1 MKVGPKVL
9 RFFNTMGRKKETFKP
24 IEKGKVRLY
33 SCGLTV
39 YDYAH
44 VGNLRAYVFVDLLK
58 RWLEYRGFEVKHV
71 MNFTDVDDKTI
82 RGMQREG
89 VSLEQYT
96 QRYIDAFLD
105 DLQKLNV
112 KEATIMPRAT
122 EHVEDMVRLVEALV
136 ERGYAY
142 RGEDGS
148 IYYDISKFKGYGKL
162 SKMRV
167 GELKAGARVKV
178 DEYGKEQAS
187 DFALWKAWDQA
198 DGEVFWET
206 RLGKGRPGW
215 HIECSAMS
223 MKYLGETLDIHTGGV
238 DNMFPHHENEIA
250 QSEAVTGKRFVNYW
264 LHNEHLLVKGERMG
278 KSLRNFSTLQDLLRM
293 GHDPMAVRYLLLS
306 THYRRQFN
314 FTFEGLEAARNALQR
329 LYDFMVRLDE
339 VKEGVCEKNIEGL
352 IDEARQGFEN
362 AMDDDLDV
370 GDALAAIFNL
380 VKEVNT
386 LIDKGGLGREGSKKV
401 TELMMSFDKVL
412 GVLGDS
418 WRREGVK
425 LSEEVEELIRKRE
438 EARRLG
444 DWGTA
449 DTLREEL
456 RKMGIILEDTPE
468 GVKWRKER

>member
-1 MKVGPKVL
+1 ML
-9 RFFNTMGRKKETFKP
+9 SFFNTLGRKKEAFKP

-58 RWLEYRGFEVKHV
+58 RWLKYRGFEVKHV

-112 KEATIMPRAT
+112 EKATIMPRAT
-122 EHVEDMVRLVEALV
+122 AHVDDMVKLVEALTAK
-136 ERGYAY
+136 GYAY

-162 SKMRV
+162 SQMRV
-167 GELKAGARVKV
+167 GKLKAGARVKV

-187 DFALWKAWDQA
+187 DFALWKAWDPA
-198 DGEVFWET
+198 DGDVFWAT
-206 RLGKGRPGW
+206 SLGKGRPGW

-238 DNMFPHHENEIA
+238 DNLFPHHENEIA
-250 QSEAVTGKRFVNYW
+250 QSEAVTGRRFVNYW

-278 KSLRNFSTLQDLLRM
+278 KSLRNFYTLQDLRDM
-293 GHDPMAVRYLLLS
+293 GHDSIAVRYLLLS

-314 FTFEGLEAARNALQR
+314 FTFEGLEAAKNALQR
-329 LYDFMVRLDE
+329 LYDFMGRLEE
-339 VKEGVCEKNIEGL
+339 VKESACDESVEGL
-352 IDEARQGFEN
+352 VEEARQGFEE
-362 AMDDDLDV
+362 AMDDDLNV

-386 LIDKGGLGREGSKKV
+386 LIDKEGLNSAGATSV
-401 TELMMSFDKVL
+401 MELMMRCDTVL
-412 GVLGDS
+412 GVLGNA
-418 WRREGVK
+418 WRRQGMK
-425 LSEEVEELIRKRE
+425 LSAEVEGLIEKRE
-438 EARRLG
+438 EARRRG

-449 DTLREEL
+449 DALREKL
-456 RKMGIILEDTPE
+456 RQMGIVLEDTPE